1 MANKIVIWDAFD
13 GPVET
18 PEQKIR
24 PRESGILQVEM
35 QDTDLYVLYEY
46 PDTVLEYES
55 IDDFRAEV
63 TKRVKSALRKQV
75 LEQDLDFEVGSLVD
89 RGIALM
95 CNFKTANIN
104 LAEKLAMKVLPPPE
118 HTRGRARI
126 GNIRI

>member
-18 PEQKIR
+18 AEQKIR
-24 PRESGILQVEM
+24 PRQDGILQIEM
-35 QDTDLYVLYEY
+35 QETDLYVLYQY

-55 IDDFRAEV
+55 IDDFRSEV
-63 TKRVKSALRKQV
+63 TRRVREVLRKKS
-75 LEQDLDFEVGSLVD
+75 LEQDLEFEVNDLVD

-95 CNFKTANIN
+95 CNFKTANIF
-104 LAEKLAMKVLPPPE
+104 LEEKLAMKVLPPPE
-118 HTRGRARI
+118 RTRGRARI